1 MIGHA
6 KILSPFSRFQGSGR
20 LQVQKLVGF
29 KGAKFVPV
37 DTNEYYD
44 GDELVP
50 VSGRRKFRN
59 SKLVLGFGILI
70 LAFTGLTFAASLSLN
85 TGNVE
90 FGQGIYQ
97 IKSCDQ
103 WVGINLVPTAASY
116 SGQSRVANIQIS
128 GLDAL
133 RCRGSNF
140 KIQLYPSGVAPAA
153 MKIFTDAS
161 GEVDRLLLSISS
173 DNSKTRANAISFIDG
188 YGRLVT
194 SSTMANGTGYAY
206 DGYEY
211 LTYATTNGVYT
222 VAFLRPLATM
232 NTVSSL
238 TVQSASQ

>member
-1 MIGHA
+1 
-6 KILSPFSRFQGSGR
+6 
-20 LQVQKLVGF
+20 VW
-29 KGAKFVPV
+29 V

-44 GDELVP
+44 GDELAP
-50 VSGRRKFRN
+50 ASKKNKFTN
-59 SKLVLGFGILI
+59 SKIALGFGILI
-70 LAFTGLTFAASLSLN
+70 LAFTGLTVAANISLN
-85 TGNVE
+85 SGRVE

-103 WVGINLVPTAASY
+103 WVGINLVPSAASY